1 MVKWQISDDRW
12 AIQGQ
17 HLALFGSQSYLGPST
32 LTGKESSIDDIDNR
46 CLLNMLRRPEGTLGS
61 FHRSGTFVVVVRLS
75 NAIVVWG
82 KTLAASGGT
91 LGFLWSLLYWFD
103 FSRYV
108 INSQSL
114 FWLASF
120 TFACLLPIGASLVP
134 NVRNRTRGLVIIGA
148 SLFVLPIWTYDHSY
162 ALDVLSVLLLF
173 SWIGLLLVGGLILV
187 FPPGQGKSEVSE
199 PGRRS

>member
-1 MVKWQISDDRW
+1 
-12 AIQGQ
+12 
-17 HLALFGSQSYLGPST
+17 
-32 LTGKESSIDDIDNR
+32 
-46 CLLNMLRRPEGTLGS
+46 MLRRSEGTLGS

-82 KTLAASGGT
+82 RTLAATGGT

-120 TFACLLPIGASLVP
+120 TFACLLQIGASLVP
-134 NVRNRTRGLVIIGA
+134 KVGNRTRGLVIIGA

-162 ALDVLSVLLLF
+162 ALDFLSVLLLF
-173 SWIGLLLVGGLILV
+173 SWIGFLLVGGLILV

-199 PGRRS
+199 LGHIS